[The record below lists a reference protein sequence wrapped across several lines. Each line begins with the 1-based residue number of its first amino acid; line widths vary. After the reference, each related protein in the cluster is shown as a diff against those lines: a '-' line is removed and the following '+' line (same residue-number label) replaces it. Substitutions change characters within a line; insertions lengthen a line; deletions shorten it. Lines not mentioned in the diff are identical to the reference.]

1 MNVANI
7 KDYVTLFFD
16 ESLTVFNSTLFTWS
30 IPASYYSNQRSRVCS
45 VSIVDATI
53 TTDTLFKSILIDY
66 INGGFNSY
74 STAKRRNVIG
84 QMSIVETSGGLST
97 YVISHVSEPIRLLTN
112 ARPDK
117 IQIKLLKTDNTEIRD
132 TDIYFIGAGGC
143 ITLAFTYYDAEET
156 DKQLHNQYTNV
167 LR

>member
-16 ESLTVFNSTLFTWS
+16 DSLTVFNSTLFTWS
-30 IPASYYSNQRSRVCS
+30 IPVSYYSNQRSRVCS
-45 VSIVDATI
+45 VSIVSANISTDVEFKTI
-53 TTDTLFKSILIDY
+53 ILDY
-66 INGGFNSY
+66 VNGGFNTY
-74 STAKRRNVIG
+74 SSSDRRN
-84 QMSIVETSGGLST
+84 IVAHLGVSDFTNKIFETSHS
-97 YVISHVSEPIRLLTN
+97 SEPINLLTN

-117 IQIKLLKTDNTEIRD
+117 IQLKFFNGLNGSLNEDDLN
-132 TDIYFIGAGGC
+132 FGC

>member
-45 VSIVDATI
+45 VSIVSANISTRGQYKTAI
-53 TTDTLFKSILIDY
+53 SIDY
-66 INGGFNSY
+66 VNGGFNTY
-74 STAKRRNVIG
+74 SSSNRRH
-84 QMSIVETSGGLST
+84 IVAHLGVSDFTNKIFETS
-97 YVISHVSEPIRLLTN
+97 HRSEPINLLTN

-117 IQIKLLKTDNTEIRD
+117 IQLKFFDGFNDLL
-132 TDIYFIGAGGC
+132 DIDDLNYGC

>member
-30 IPASYYSNQRSRVCS
+30 IPVSYYSNQRSRVCS
-45 VSIVDATI
+45 VSIVSANISTDVEFKTI
-53 TTDTLFKSILIDY
+53 ILDY
-66 INGGFNSY
+66 VNGGFNTY
-74 STAKRRNVIG
+74 SSSDRRN
-84 QMSIVETSGGLST
+84 IVAHLGVSDFANKVFETS
-97 YVISHVSEPIRLLTN
+97 HVTEPIRLLTN

-117 IQIKLLKTDNTEIRD
+117 IQLKFLKDDNTEIVYND
-132 TDIYFIGAGGC
+132 MYGGC